1 MTERTPWE
9 GGYAAVNSFSLIG
22 GSNAHVL
29 LKSTD
34 IVNPSHVAATAA
46 RLVTCSGRTKEA
58 VEAMLDEV
66 LQRPTD
72 VEMQYLLQNSVA
84 DTTPVLNPYRGA
96 TVVNAA
102 TNQQTIEVVLSG
114 IIIKMM
120 HNCTAVVIYDFPK
133 LKCQQNSSQARVLT
147 F

>member
-1 MTERTPWE
+1 VTERTPWE
-9 GGYAAVNSFSLIG
+9 GDFAAINSFGIG

-34 IVNPSHVAATAA
+34 IVNPSHAAATAA

-58 VEAMLDEV
+58 VEAMLAEV

-84 DTTPVLNPYRGA
+84 DTTPVLHPYRGA

-102 TNQQTIEVVLSG
+102 TNQQTIEVALCF
-114 IIIKMM
+114 II
-120 HNCTAVVIYDFPK
+120 
-133 LKCQQNSSQARVLT
+133 
-147 F
+147 